1 MSKLSNLVEE
11 INLKFSVFYAEAT
24 KQTEKGNKSAGQRA
38 RKLSLEIRDLL
49 KEFKALSVK
58 V

>member
-1 MSKLSNLVEE
+1 MKKLESLLKD
-11 INLKFSVFYAEAT
+11 INEKFDAFNVEAT

-49 KEFKALSVK
+49 KEFRALSVK
-58 V
+58 M